1 MRTLSAKLA
10 LLGIVLGGFVC
21 TGDLPHLLERGSQA
35 IDSAELTPAGSPP
48 QFPPDATPGAPHE
61 TARQTPRAPH
71 ETTGQH
77 TLAPGD
83 EPEAPPRPPSMAGLR
98 PGDTVPLPRLCR
110 EPVTIRSLR
119 PGDRLLVRVGGEL
132 VAFDTIDS
140 ATGEAIEHRHLVL
153 ADGRVHVSAREAP
166 RRIRIS
172 STDGTISAGGR
183 LRVEASAGG
192 PTAAHMLGP
201 IIAIGIDQGEPDE
214 REH

>member
-140 ATGEAIEHRHLVL
+140 ATGEAIEHRHVVRE
-153 ADGRVHVSAREAP
+153 DGTVHVSAREPP
-166 RRIRIS
+166 RRVRLH
-172 STDGTISAGGR
+172 TADAPPAAGGSIR
-183 LRVEASAGG
+183 FDASAGSSTG
-192 PTAAHMLGP
+192 SPISHTIGP
-201 IIAIGIDQGEPDE
+201 IIAVGVD
-214 REH
+214 RH